1 MKTLK
6 SIISISILAT
16 MVMTVA
22 EAQADFG
29 FGSADETNSAAA
41 APAAAG
47 IKIGGELGVGA
58 KLFFDEMDDIGA
70 VSLGDLYSARL
81 TLEASGSKADAMI
94 KLKASQDIIENRP
107 LDIVDEARLRITLGQ
122 LSIEGGLLKLTWGKA
137 DSQGPLD
144 VLNPLDLRDLT
155 VVDSMERKIAR
166 PMVRA
171 SLSLGQASNIEAVV
185 LPGFQGYALATE
197 GRWRPDQFD
206 ELESQLEYIDVLRSG
221 YSLPSAFTGVTYA
234 DLAAALDTASL
245 SHSQAGARLTTSLG
259 SVDLGLQY
267 FYGYLPMPA
276 VKFSGSPLPSA
287 VELVYNRYHQIGADF
302 AAVIAGFNTRAELAA
317 NLTEDLKGEDPAVYN
332 PSLAFSL
339 GFDRDLFAGLNL
351 NLQYAGS
358 YRLNDDRI
366 DRSALSF
373 DIEKDSEVFSSTL
386 TAVLMKS
393 LFKDALDLELRALYE
408 FDDKDFLIL
417 PSAVYAIGDAEIE
430 LSAGFFGGDEG
441 GQMGQYAESSYI
453 SITMRYLF

>member
-1 MKTLK
+1 MKALK
-6 SIISISILAT
+6 SIIAISIFTA
-16 MVMTVA
+16 MVMSIA

-29 FGSADETNSAAA
+29 FGPADEAEPAVT

-58 KLFFDEMDDIGA
+58 KLFFDELDDIGD
-70 VSLGDLYSARL
+70 VDLGDLYSARL
-81 TLEASGSKADAMI
+81 SIEASGSKADALI

-107 LDIVDEARLRITLGQ
+107 LDIIDEARLRITLGQ
-122 LSIEGGLLKLTWGKA
+122 LSLEGGLLKLTWGKA

-206 ELESQLEYIDVLRSG
+206 ELDASFSYIHSIN
-221 YSLPSAFTGVTYA
+221 SLFPSTTYA
-234 DLAAALDTASL
+234 DLAADVDTASL

-276 VKFSGSPLPSA
+276 VKFSGSPLPST

-317 NLTEDLKGEDPAVYN
+317 NLTEDLEGEDPAVYN

-339 GFDRDLFAGLNL
+339 GFDRDLFAGINL

-366 DRSALSF
+366 DRSASSF

-408 FDDKDFLIL
+408 FDDMDFLIL
-417 PSAVYAIGDAEIE
+417 PCAVYAIGDAEIE
-430 LSAGFFGGDEG
+430 LSAGFFGGDED
-441 GQMGQYAESSYI
+441 GQMGQYVESSYI

>member
-206 ELESQLEYIDVLRSG
+206 ELNAKINFLIG
-221 YSLPSAFTGVTYA
+221 IGATIPIGTTYET
-234 DLAAALDTASL
+234 LAAALDTASL

>member
-6 SIISISILAT
+6 SIIASSILAAT
-16 MVMTVA
+16 VMTVA

-29 FGSADETNSAAA
+29 FGADDESKAAAA

-47 IKIGGELGVGA
+47 IKIGGELGVDGT
-58 KLFFDEMDDIGA
+58 LFFDELDDIGA
-70 VSLGDLYSARL
+70 VALGDLYSARL
-81 TLEASGSKADAMI
+81 SIEASGSKADALI
-94 KLKASQDIIENRP
+94 KLRVSQDIIENRP
-107 LDIVDEARLRITLGQ
+107 QDIIDEARLRITLGN
-122 LSIEGGLLKLTWGKA
+122 LNLEGGLLKLTWGKA

-166 PMVRA
+166 PMVR
-171 SLSLGQASNIEAVV
+171 SLLSLGQSTTIEAVF
-185 LPGFQGYALATE
+185 LPGFEGYALATE

-206 ELESQLEYIDVLRSG
+206 ELDATLLSFG
-221 YSLPSAFTGVTYA
+221 TTYA
-234 DLAAALDTASL
+234 GLAAALDTASL
-245 SHSQAGARLTTSLG
+245 SHSQTGARMTTSLG

-276 VKFSGSPLPSA
+276 VKFSGSPFPSA

-317 NLTEDLKGEDPAVYN
+317 NLTEDLEGDEPAVYN

-339 GFDRDLFAGLNL
+339 GFDRDLFAGINL

-358 YRLNDDRI
+358 YRLNDDKI
-366 DRSALSF
+366 DRSAQSF

-417 PSAVYAIGDAEIE
+417 PSAAYAIGDAEIE
-430 LSAGFFGGDEG
+430 ISAGIFGGDKD
-441 GQMGQYAESSYI
+441 GQMGQYGDSSYVKI
-453 SITMRYLF
+453 AMRYKF